1 MAAARAVL
9 CGLVRD
15 AEADLARVAPQ
26 VEALA
31 AGFADHRI
39 FLFENDSEDGT
50 VAALERW
57 ARRDPRVSFAS
68 ERLGRPR
75 HPSTR
80 SEARRADM
88 ADYRARC
95 QRAVLER
102 FGDFDYVVL
111 LDTDL
116 VGYDAVGLA
125 QALGWDGWDVLAAKG
140 VSHLRGRFLC
150 PDAWAY
156 RDERDPDGTAPAL
169 RVHAIVPPRGAPLR
183 PVLSCFGGLALYR
196 MEAYRAGRY
205 GSHDCEHVTFHESL
219 RERGFDRIFM
229 DPSLLT
235 LYPDFASL
243 YPGNALRHLSR
254 WDEERRAAA
263 DEPTARDGRPH
274 PARRAEAPGAVARD
288 SGSVATKG
296 RRV

>member
-1 MAAARAVL
+1 MADARAVL

-15 AEADLARVAPQ
+15 AEAHLPRVTPQ
-26 VEALA
+26 IEALG

-39 FLFENDSEDGT
+39 FLFENDSEDET
-50 VAALERW
+50 AAVLERW
-57 ARRDPRVSFAS
+57 ARAEPRVSFAS

-88 ADYRARC
+88 AEYRARC

-150 PDAWAY
+150 PDAC
-156 RDERDPDGTAPAL
+156 DPDGAAPAL

-205 GSHDCEHVTFHESL
+205 GGHDCEHVTFHESL

-243 YPGNALRHLSR
+243 YPGNARRHLSR
-254 WDEERRAAA
+254 WDEERRVGAGEPAA
-263 DEPTARDGRPH
+263 
-274 PARRAEAPGAVARD
+274 RA
-288 SGSVATKG
+288 
-296 RRV
+296 